1 MEKVINLK
9 KIYSEKKSSDSK
21 NTKKTKN
28 KTNPDIKFQWR
39 ALEYEYYIKNKSW
52 FIFWGIFALILS
64 VLAVFQKNYLFLL
77 VVGLGYFCVIMYT
90 IRKPNICNFAITAKG
105 IRINNILYKFS
116 NLKSF
121 CISSFDN
128 GKEIRFQGKKIFMPE
143 IKIPLKDH
151 NPNKIRKFLIKHL
164 PEKEQEES
172 ITENLAKFFKF

>member
-9 KIYSEKKSSDSK
+9 KIYSEKKSPKPK

-28 KTNPDIKFQWR
+28 KTDIKFQWR

-64 VLAVFQKNYLFLL
+64 ILAIFQKNYLFLL

-90 IRKPNICNFAITAKG
+90 IRKPNLCNFAITTNG
-105 IRINNILYKFS
+105 VRIDNILYNFS

-121 CISSFDN
+121 YISND

-143 IKIPLKDH
+143 IKIPLKNQD
-151 NPNKIRKFLIKHL
+151 PDKIRKFLIKYL